1 MKREESRQ
9 LEGLVDAVGVSVPVY
24 NADSEWRG
32 SHHRRPDTS
41 RNASSADSGVRHKE
55 TPATPLTCHTPHL
68 SRPSPVTP
76 LTCHTPYLND
86 TRTGCTIW

>member
-32 SHHRRPDTS
+32 SHHRRDLT
-41 RNASSADSGVRHKE
+41 HHT
-55 TPATPLTCHTPHL
+55 TPPLPT
-68 SRPSPVTP
+68 VE
-76 LTCHTPYLND
+76 
-86 TRTGCTIW
+86 